1 MYGKIGREE
10 VLTAGGTWPMRTFSM
25 ALLTRELENNLKPEC
40 DSGGARCLCS
50 ERMMPTIRQTDFLAL
65 RQKPHR
71 LSSDLRSA
79 AKLIAL
85 ACSKPL
91 ERVPVWEVI

>member
-1 MYGKIGREE
+1 
-10 VLTAGGTWPMRTFSM
+10 MRTFSM

-65 RQKPHR
+65 RQKPYCRSSRSRFLGICRIGSDASAHR
-71 LSSDLRSA
+71 RRGQDRRWNHHSGYRQREA
-79 AKLIAL
+79 F
-85 ACSKPL
+85 
-91 ERVPVWEVI
+91 